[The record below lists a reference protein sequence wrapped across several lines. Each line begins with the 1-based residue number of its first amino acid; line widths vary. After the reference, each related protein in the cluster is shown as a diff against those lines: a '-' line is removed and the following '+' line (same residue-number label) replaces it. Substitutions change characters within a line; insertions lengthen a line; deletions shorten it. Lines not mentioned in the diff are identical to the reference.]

1 MKSVKGQQ
9 LHEGHHLHP
18 YHELG
23 LVVDGD
29 AACGI
34 YRQRAVV
41 DIVPPSVAE
50 GACRK
55 GLLSFAAVEFQRR
68 RSGNE
73 LRFGPLVPDECEV
86 SGHRGGAADAV
97 LPNVVVHG
105 RFGGDDE
112 ICIDWR
118 GGCEGQDNGVLFLL
132 RERELFGIGLYVG
145 LDGGHRHPLSGRLLP
160 APEEDERQ
168 EDGKRRPGRFAQPP
182 HFPAGCQRP
191 EYQQV
196 GDQYPKRT
204 AESTRKFVPL
214 YRPCIVGEAVAQQ
227 QPWERD
233 LPVEVNV
240 LRRYPSAYEQD
251 VGECGAAAL
260 ARVVVEHENCAE
272 KHYLYC
278 RGGEDADGGRVPY
291 PPYRGDRPEAEGERR
306 PARHTPERPARGV
319 VAVADEKQRDEGREQ
334 RKSADAEPPDR

>member
-1 MKSVKGQQ
+1 M
-9 LHEGHHLHP
+9 
-18 YHELG
+18 
-23 LVVDGD
+23 VDGD

-112 ICIDWR
+112 ICIGRR

-160 APEEDERQ
+160 TPEEDERQ

-191 EYQQV
+191 DYQ
-196 GDQYPKRT
+196 T
-204 AESTRKFVPL
+204 AGIGCRSGFRSAGFVAGEGAV
-214 YRPCIVGEAVAQQ
+214 CTEAVSGSRVCGKNVSPATCSAVTY
-227 QPWERD
+227 PGLSERKPLRLLFRIL
-233 LPVEVNV
+233 LPVGTV
-240 LRRYPSAYEQD
+240 
-251 VGECGAAAL
+251 
-260 ARVVVEHENCAE
+260 
-272 KHYLYC
+272 
-278 RGGEDADGGRVPY
+278 
-291 PPYRGDRPEAEGERR
+291 
-306 PARHTPERPARGV
+306 
-319 VAVADEKQRDEGREQ
+319 
-334 RKSADAEPPDR
+334 